1 MVKLF
6 EASAVAQ
13 WFYQLCALYYQD
25 VPKILIWYLDAF
37 QNPKRRPGVQ
47 GGDYNILNHDLD
59 SDGFFWKM

>member
-1 MVKLF
+1 MVKLL

-13 WFYQLCALYYQD
+13 WFYQLCALYNQD

-37 QNPKRRPGVQ
+37 QNSKRRPGVQ